1 MLSSL
6 SSQKRTKTS
15 RQVVKSNLY
24 VHFLEEKRRLK
35 KFISNLS
42 DLYDLTVLI
51 YTLLLLASTVQ
62 HWPLFAAN
70 FGYTKPLHTRT
81 CIMLRQS
88 PRFPPPGDAYI
99 KDRKWKIAWKKITQW
114 PPNKSGY
121 PRAIDCESI
130 KHLSVSHSGLKC
142 EW

>member
-1 MLSSL
+1 LLSSL
-6 SSQKRTKTS
+6 SSQKWTKTS
-15 RQVVKSNLY
+15 LQVVNSNMY
-24 VHFLEEKRRLK
+24 VHFWKKCWLEKI
-35 KFISNLS
+35 ISNLS

-121 PRAIDCESI
+121 PRAIESESI
-130 KHLSVSHSGLKC
+130 KHLSVSHSGLKR